1 MNFGILIALFASVIG
16 DGCLIAAATLAASS
30 GGSAILWGVSFGLS
44 HALFLSLGYSVTDSI
59 ANYSEFFADTVVLAT
74 LLILLQHYLHHNRS
88 HVGERCCSCNH
99 ATHTITKKM
108 IFLYSIIFSL
118 HALGSGALIRQGLGA
133 MSQMQIL
140 SCALAMGSI
149 IGTLIALSVATTESY
164 RPFFMKILDSFPGLV
179 LAILFFAISW
189 STFHMLFEVIGESS
203 YAMPVTIIASLLSA
217 FLGSTLIN
225 TKHVEDKKHPARS

>member
-1 MNFGILIALFASVIG
+1 
-16 DGCLIAAATLAASS
+16 
-30 GGSAILWGVSFGLS
+30 
-44 HALFLSLGYSVTDSI
+44 
-59 ANYSEFFADTVVLAT
+59 
-74 LLILLQHYLHHNRS
+74 
-88 HVGERCCSCNH
+88 
-99 ATHTITKKM
+99 M